1 MLPFIPNLMNMLI
14 STFLNLSGYL
24 NLFIQA
30 VYCSYC
36 DLWVWVEFVI
46 KWLVGCLPQMCLFK
60 GKLEET
66 RCHTDT
72 GHMHVGLKRISVY
85 NHYSVTL
92 RIAVLTR
99 GCEPPPP
106 HLASH
111 FRSRF
116 FRGTLFAAALDLA
129 VLHRQWDTILPE
141 SAWCS
146 HLQIFLSQRH
156 HFQPNHVWYNY
167 KSHNG

>member
-1 MLPFIPNLMNMLI
+1 MLPFISNLMNMLI

-46 KWLVGCLPQMCLFK
+46 KWMVGCLPQMCLFK
-60 GKLEET
+60 GKLEVT

-85 NHYSVTL
+85 SHVKDSCAHL
-92 RIAVLTR
+92 RLWA
-99 GCEPPPP
+99 PHH

-111 FRSRF
+111 FRSQF
-116 FRGTLFAAALDLA
+116 FKGTLFASSLDLA

-141 SAWCS
+141 SVWCS
-146 HLQIFLSQRH
+146 HLQIFFSQRH
-156 HFQPNHVWYNY
+156 DFQPESCLV
-167 KSHNG
+167 